1 MIRLAGNDRYVSRKD
16 KRGFIIIQ
24 DTRTNAI
31 VQVDSDAW
39 GMFLDIV
46 QMTDRANRGQI
57 R

>member
-24 DTRTNAI
+24 DTKTNAI

-39 GMFLDIV
+39 DMFLDIV

>member
-24 DTRTNAI
+24 DTKTNAI

-39 GMFLDIV
+39 DMFLDIV

-57 R
+57 I